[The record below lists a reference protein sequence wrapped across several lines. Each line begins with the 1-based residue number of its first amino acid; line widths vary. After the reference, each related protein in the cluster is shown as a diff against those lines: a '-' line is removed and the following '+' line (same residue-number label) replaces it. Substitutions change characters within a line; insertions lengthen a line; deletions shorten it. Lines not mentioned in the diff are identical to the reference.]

1 MNNKKIYIIVSL
13 ILFVILYTISILV
26 FGIKDNTI
34 INKPVSNLLTKQP
47 RLEDDFYDYVNYK
60 YLSENHL
67 DDDTEQWMYLYS
79 DAGKKIKEEK
89 KNIINTILNK
99 CDSYKEGS
107 INNKIC
113 IIYNNYNESKNNNK
127 NKEDID
133 KYINQINNLQTLD
146 EYLNYI
152 YKLDYD
158 LSEDIVTN
166 VGIYFQPSNYKKP
179 YFTMNLLSYDYG
191 VTDKD
196 YYNNDDYIQEL
207 NKFKKYDIN
216 ILTTY
221 RYTESEA
228 NKMVESVQ
236 NMYKEISRFAI
247 NSIKLE
253 DKGYKIYKK
262 DELQS
267 MLKNIKIDN
276 ITKYYSNLYNG
287 KDNILVTDIN
297 QLLSMDEY
305 LKEENLNTLKNYAIL
320 KILTDYS
327 KYINDEF
334 YTINSK
340 FENDMSGNLNYVEEK
355 DDIIYE
361 IIYEIFTDTITNE
374 FANKNFSKSEKTYYT
389 NLVKE
394 ELNAFKERILKEDW
408 LTDTT
413 KKEAL
418 KKIDNMKYTIGVP
431 DELIYT
437 EKQYNYGENSSFID
451 NIINSKNVFYNEMNS
466 QYKKGNISYGIID
479 SLEQNAYYLPD
490 DNSINILLGEIY
502 TAKLAFGLSD
512 DLDKDYYKILGS
524 LGFTIGHELS
534 HAFDSSGSKYDE
546 NGNFIDWW
554 TKEDKEKFNQL
565 NNKVIK
571 YYNQYNQYGSQ
582 TLGENIADLGGMSLV
597 IQLAE
602 NKNASTD
609 NYKELFET
617 YTLSWCTQELPYIK
631 VYLLNSDEH
640 SPNKNRVNAVLSS
653 TNKFYEIY
661 GIKENDK
668 MFKPIEDRVSVW

>member
-99 CDSYKEGS
+99 CDSYKKGS

-221 RYTESEA
+221 GYTESEA

-236 NMYKEISRFAI
+236 SMYKEISRFAI

-253 DKGYKIYKK
+253 EKGYKIYKK
-262 DELQS
+262 AELQS

-305 LKEENLNTLKNYAIL
+305 LIEENLNTLKNYAIL

-451 NIINSKNVFYNEMNS
+451 NIINSKNVLYNEMNS

-602 NKNASTD
+602 NKNASTN